1 MLHAEHSLEK
11 GCGELRIADEV
22 DILDV
27 VAMPLGD
34 VDEDIDLLIVL
45 RIASDGV

>member
-1 MLHAEHSLEK
+1 MLHTQHSLEEWRR
-11 GCGELRIADEV
+11 ELRIADEV

-27 VAMPLGD
+27 VAVPLGD
-34 VDEDIDLLIVL
+34 VDEDVDLLVVL